1 MVWYQEFLG
10 KGFFVLH
17 LPSYLFRGK
26 NRMEISI
33 YLYFGEKIEIDRV
46 LKMSLYEIRKFWNT
60 IYLSI
65 SYAQSMRCNT
75 VLPLSLWSC
84 NEEVEVTMSLKFQS
98 GNIWR
103 LRFRVCILLF
113 YIYIFFPVDKRLLF
127 FRNTFGESESSRHTV
142 QNFKELTLHMLVFE
156 GVIFPTVSTSR

>member
-1 MVWYQEFLG
+1 MKITEKEWSDIESSWER
-10 KGFFVLH
+10 GFSCLCWRPLH

-33 YLYFGEKIEIDRV
+33 YLYFGEKIEINRV
-46 LKMSLYEIRKFWNT
+46 LKTSLYEIRKFQNM

-75 VLPLSLWSC
+75 FLPLSLWSC
-84 NEEVEVTMSLKFQS
+84 SGKVEVTVSLKFQS

-103 LRFRVCILLF
+103 LRFIIILYVYIYI
-113 YIYIFFPVDKRLLF
+113 YIYIFFFFLLWISGFFFLETRL
-127 FRNTFGESESSRHTV
+127 V
-142 QNFKELTLHMLVFE
+142 K
-156 GVIFPTVSTSR
+156 VSLPDTPCEILKT

>member
-127 FRNTFGESESSRHTV
+127 FLETR
-142 QNFKELTLHMLVFE
+142 LVK
-156 GVIFPTVSTSR
+156 VSLPDTSCEILKT

>member
-1 MVWYQEFLG
+1 MNEIPDFNEIPKLTANIIENYRERMVWYREFLG

-113 YIYIFFPVDKRLLF
+113 YIYIYIYIFLWISSFFF
-127 FRNTFGESESSRHTV
+127 F
-142 QNFKELTLHMLVFE
+142 
-156 GVIFPTVSTSR
+156 

>member
-1 MVWYQEFLG
+1 
-10 KGFFVLH
+10 
-17 LPSYLFRGK
+17 
-26 NRMEISI
+26 MEISI
-33 YLYFGEKIEIDRV
+33 YLYFGEKIEINRV
-46 LKMSLYEIRKFWNT
+46 LKTSLYEIRKFQNT

-84 NEEVEVTMSLKFQS
+84 SEEVEVTVSLKFQS

-103 LRFRVCILLF
+103 LRCRVCVL
-113 YIYIFFPVDKRLLF
+113 YIYIYIYFFFFSVDKQLLF

-142 QNFKELTLHMLVFE
+142 RNFKQLTLHMSVFE
-156 GVIFPTVSTSR
+156 GVIFPNVSTPC